1 MTLFSPDDTWSLFAI
16 MVAGTAFSLWL
27 EKRHRWAEKVSAPVV
42 ALLLA
47 MLLSNTRVIPM
58 EAPAYDFV
66 GTWLVPVAL
75 PLLLFRAD
83 FMRIARSTGKMMIAF
98 HISSIGTLLGAVLAF
113 VLLRHQVLEPEKAA
127 GIMTGSYIGGMVNF
141 MAISESTHAAGTL
154 TSALIVADNLVMAAL
169 FLALLWIAGN
179 GFFQRH
185 FTSNILLKEGA
196 ITSDALPGAEHKE
209 VTVMDIAI
217 ALAVAVGVAGAAMFA
232 KKHLDANITTSASDA
247 WFVVMAKTLATNR
260 FVLITGFSLIVSTI
274 FSRCMS
280 KINGPEQLGGFLLY
294 LFLFTV
300 GLPADLKMVLVK
312 SPVLFAFCG
321 IMAFTNL
328 AFTLAVGKLC
338 RLPLEDLLL
347 SVNANVGGPPT
358 AAAMAMSKGWNRL
371 VLPAVLVGIWGYII
385 GTPLGLLIVSL
396 LK

>member
-1 MTLFSPDDTWSLFAI
+1 MTLFSPDDTWPLFSI

-27 EKRHRWAEKVSAPVV
+27 EKRHSWAEKLSAPVV

-83 FMRIARSTGKMMIAF
+83 FMRIARSTGKMMISF
-98 HISSIGTLLGAVLAF
+98 HIASVGTMLGAVIAF
-113 VLLRHQVLEPEKAA
+113 GLFRQQVLEPENAA

-141 MAISESTHAAGTL
+141 VAISESTRAAGSL
-154 TSALIVADNLVMAAL
+154 ISALIVADNLVMASV
-169 FLALLWIAGN
+169 FLVLLWIAGN

-185 FTSNILLKEGA
+185 YPSNVLVKAGA
-196 ITSDALPGAEHKE
+196 AATHSPTAAEHKD

-217 ALAVAVGVAGAAMFA
+217 SLAVAVGVAGVAMFA
-232 KKHLDANITTSASDA
+232 KKHLDSAFAPAAGDD
-247 WFVVMAKTLATNR
+247 WYVLMGKTLLTNR
-260 FVLITGFSLIVSTI
+260 FVLITGLSLVVSTL
-274 FSRCMS
+274 FARSMS

-300 GLPADLKMVLVK
+300 GLPADLKTVLVN

-328 AFTLAVGKLC
+328 VFTLVVGKLC
-338 RLPLEDLLL
+338 RQPLEDLLL
-347 SVNANVGGPPT
+347 SVNATIGGPPT
-358 AAAMAMSKGWNRL
+358 AAAMAMSKGWHRL
-371 VLPAVLVGIWGYII
+371 VLPGLLIGLWGYII
-385 GTPLGLLIVSL
+385 GTPLGLLITSL
-396 LK
+396 CK